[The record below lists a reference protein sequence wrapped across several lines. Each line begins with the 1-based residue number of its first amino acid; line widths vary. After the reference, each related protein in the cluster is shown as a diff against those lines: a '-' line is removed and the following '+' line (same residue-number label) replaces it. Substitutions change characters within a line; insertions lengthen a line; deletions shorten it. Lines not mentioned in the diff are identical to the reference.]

1 MSIRIITDS
10 SSDISYDFADEN
22 NIKVIPLSVSFE
34 DKSYKEDRTFDIDKH
49 YDYYESNK
57 NFFPKTSQPSP
68 KEYYQVY
75 NELIKDGAKD
85 IIVICISSALSGTLN
100 SARLA
105 SEMIKNEGKEV
116 NIHLVDSL
124 NASYSEVFLV
134 KDALTQIK
142 NGKNAETIIKR
153 LNLLVTKIKTFIVI
167 PTLKYLH
174 LGGRISIA
182 KYLLARLLRKIVITQ
197 VNEKGANETAS
208 TVKSF
213 EQGLEKLV
221 ELTTEKNKR
230 FPRKVAIV
238 HARNYEMAEKLKKIV
253 REKIP
258 NAEIEIVRTKVTISA
273 HTGPKAVALISDFGE
288 ELK

>member
-1 MSIRIITDS
+1 M
-10 SSDISYDFADEN
+10 
-22 NIKVIPLSVSFE
+22 
-34 DKSYKEDRTFDIDKH
+34 
-49 YDYYESNK
+49 
-57 NFFPKTSQPSP
+57 
-68 KEYYQVY
+68 
-75 NELIKDGAKD
+75 
-85 IIVICISSALSGTLN
+85 N

-105 SEMIKNEGKEV
+105 TEMIKNEGKNV
-116 NIHLVDSL
+116 RIHLIDSL

-134 KDALTQIK
+134 NQALMLIK
-142 NGKNAETIIKR
+142 EGKNTEEIVKN
-153 LNLLVTKIKTFIVI
+153 LNQLVSKIKTFIVI

-182 KYLLARLLRKIVITQ
+182 KYLLARLLRKIVITR

-208 TVKSF
+208 TVKNF

-221 ELTTEKNKR
+221 ELTTEKSKR

-238 HARNYEMAEKLKKIV
+238 HARNYEMAEKLEKIV

-258 NAEIEIVRTKVTISA
+258 NAELEIIRTKVTISA